1 VSLTAPAPT
10 TGSVPVSINGPT
22 HPEHHPGPHAGMALG
37 FPMTV
42 HEVGAALA
50 VAVLSAVAASAG
62 SLSSPAGGRRRVSG
76 GFVAAAGIAATVAVV
91 SFGCGRRT
99 CGQRSDSVRTA
110 PPVTVEPPQPPRETP

>member
-37 FPMTV
+37 FPMTG

-50 VAVLSAVAASAG
+50 
-62 SLSSPAGGRRRVSG
+62 
-76 GFVAAAGIAATVAVV
+76 VAVV